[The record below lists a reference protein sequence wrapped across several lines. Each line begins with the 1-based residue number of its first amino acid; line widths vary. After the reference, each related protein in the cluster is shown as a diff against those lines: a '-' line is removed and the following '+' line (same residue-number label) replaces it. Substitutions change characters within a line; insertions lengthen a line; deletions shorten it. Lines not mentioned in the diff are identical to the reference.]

1 MRYSQCYVTVIYAVK
16 RWKSSAVYQLRRVRT
31 YAIGDIDG
39 RADLLAQLFAGSN
52 DDTAPN
58 ATGN

>member
-52 DDTAPN
+52 ATAAN